1 MATLTQWLNDTWKHL
16 TFDDEIVGKN
26 GSGMNVS
33 GKNVSGMN
41 VSVIKIPEINIEL
54 TSGLF
59 STDDLE
65 EFNDLAFHLSP
76 VGTIKDKINEDYYN
90 DKLLRARNILT
101 KQILTTKNSKLAKQY
116 MEILERRDRKRWQKD
131 TKELKA
137 TATDSE
143 GKAINVTFTTI

>member
-16 TFDDEIVGKN
+16 TFDDEMVGKN
-26 GSGMNVS
+26 G
-33 GKNVSGMN
+33 
-41 VSVIKIPEINIEL
+41 SVIKIPEINNEL

-116 MEILERRDRKRWQKD
+116 MEILERRDKKRWQKD

-143 GKAINVTFTTI
+143 GKRLEIVISDY

>member
-1 MATLTQWLNDTWKHL
+1 MATLTLWLNDTWKHL
-16 TFDDEIVGKN
+16 TFDDEMVGKN
-26 GSGMNVS
+26 G
-33 GKNVSGMN
+33 
-41 VSVIKIPEINIEL
+41 SVIKIPEINIEL

-101 KQILTTKNSKLAKQY
+101 KQILTTKSSKLAKQY
-116 MEILERRDRKRWQKD
+116 MEILERRDKKRWQNIFNLLSALIICQ
-131 TKELKA
+131 TIHCNLKA
-137 TATDSE
+137 NHAYKTGDDCKNCS
-143 GKAINVTFTTI
+143 K

>member
-16 TFDDEIVGKN
+16 TFDDEMIGKN
-26 GSGMNVS
+26 G
-33 GKNVSGMN
+33 
-41 VSVIKIPEINIEL
+41 SVIKIPEINIEL

-116 MEILERRDRKRWQKD
+116 MEILERRDKKRWQKE
-131 TKELKA
+131 TKEKSV
-137 TATDSE
+137 TVTDPN
-143 GKAINVTFTTI
+143 KNINIEFKVRD

>member
-16 TFDDEIVGKN
+16 TFDDEMVGKN
-26 GSGMNVS
+26 G
-33 GKNVSGMN
+33 
-41 VSVIKIPEINIEL
+41 SVIKIPEINIEL

-59 STDDLE
+59 STDNLE

-116 MEILERRDRKRWQKD
+116 MEILERRDKKRWQKD

-143 GKAINVTFTTI
+143 GKSINVTFSVI

>member
-1 MATLTQWLNDTWKHL
+1 MTLTQWLNDTWKHL
-16 TFDDEIVGKN
+16 TFDDEMVGKN
-26 GSGMNVS
+26 G
-33 GKNVSGMN
+33 
-41 VSVIKIPEINIEL
+41 SVIKIPEINIEL

-116 MEILERRDRKRWQKD
+116 MEILSKRDKKRWGTD
-131 TKELKA
+131 VKEFKA

-143 GKAINVTFTTI
+143 GKKVEIIISDY

>member
-16 TFDDEIVGKN
+16 TFDDEMVGKN
-26 GSGMNVS
+26 G
-33 GKNVSGMN
+33 
-41 VSVIKIPEINIEL
+41 SVIKIPEINIEL

-116 MEILERRDRKRWQKD
+116 MEILAVRDRKRWQKES
-131 TKELKA
+131 KEIKA
-137 TATDSE
+137 SATDSE
-143 GKAINVTFTTI
+143 GKKIDIVISDF